1 MNGDR
6 STLKVVRIGRPGDRG
21 TVERVG
27 RRVLGALSDV
37 VRRLEIVQYEPPAV
51 DRIEAGLL
59 SEALDQEVGGHILG
73 ITDIDLLDTSGTDFF
88 SFMFGCK
95 DSRNDVAVV
104 STRRLAAREPQLSLA
119 RLMKVALHEIGH
131 NFGLVH
137 HYSFQPVAANA
148 CCPMSKGTYNRH
160 GERSY
165 VRSVIDSRGLEFC
178 GDCRSF
184 LRRVHG
190 FG

>member
-1 MNGDR
+1 MTGDR
-6 STLKVVRIGRPGDRG
+6 STLKVVRIGRPIDRD
-21 TVERVG
+21 TVETVG
-27 RRVLGALSDV
+27 QRILSALRETV
-37 VRRLEIVQYEPPAV
+37 ARLEIVQYEPPAV

-73 ITDIDLLDTSGTDFF
+73 ITDIDLLDSSGSDFF
-88 SFMFGCK
+88 KFMFGCK

-104 STRRLAAREPQLSLA
+104 STRRLESREPQRSLA
-119 RLMKVALHEIGH
+119 RLIKVALHEIGH

-137 HYSFQPVAANA
+137 HYSFQRVRANA

-190 FG
+190 VG

>member
-1 MNGDR
+1 MRHDR
-6 STLKVVRIGRPGDRG
+6 STLKVVRIGRPIDRE
-21 TVERVG
+21 TLQAVG
-27 RRVLGALSDV
+27 GRIRRAFREV
-37 VRRLEIVQYEPPAV
+37 VSKLEIVQYEPPAV
-51 DRIEAGLL
+51 ERIEAGLL
-59 SEALDQEVGGHILG
+59 SEALDQAVGGHILG
-73 ITDIDLLDTSGTDFF
+73 ITDIDLLDSSGADFF
-88 SFMFGCK
+88 KFLFGCK
-95 DSRNDVAVV
+95 DSRNDVAMV
-104 STRRLAAREPQLSLA
+104 STRRLRSSEPQRSLA
-119 RLMKVALHEIGH
+119 RLMKVAIHEIGH

-137 HYSFQPVAANA
+137 HYAFQRTESNL

-190 FG
+190 VC